1 MAIILTGICTELDD
15 PFEKAVQ
22 TARKQLKVRTKD
34 ILSAYPVKSSIDAR
48 HPEKIKIV
56 YAVGI
61 ELAGNEEAVLRRA
74 NLSNASLRR
83 SGTLELSFGTRPM
96 VHRPG
101 DCRFWP
107 CRHVCGSFTGT
118 AGVSAIDIGAGNGC
132 RQTRSGC

>member
-56 YAVGI
+56 YLKDIVKLLVHLGQESI
-61 ELAGNEEAVLRRA
+61 LKQQW
-74 NLSNASLRR
+74 
-83 SGTLELSFGTRPM
+83 TLTMS
-96 VHRPG
+96 
-101 DCRFWP
+101 
-107 CRHVCGSFTGT
+107 
-118 AGVSAIDIGAGNGC
+118 
-132 RQTRSGC
+132 

>member
-61 ELAGNEEAVLRRA
+61 ELAGNEEAVLPAAIRYPGA
-74 NLSNASLRR
+74 FLWDKTDGSSA
-83 SGTLELSFGTRPM
+83 
-96 VHRPG
+96 G

>member
-83 SGTLELSFGTRPM
+83 SR
-96 VHRPG
+96 
-101 DCRFWP
+101 WQ
-107 CRHVCGSFTGT
+107 
-118 AGVSAIDIGAGNGC
+118 A
-132 RQTRSGC
+132 